1 MNIAEQLRTI
11 EDNVPKVYQAGY
23 DDGAAVGSDAVL
35 YTTQDLTEE
44 QKTQARENIGAVSTD
59 LFYASTS
66 GFVTP
71 QMYGAKGDGV
81 TDDTSAITN
90 MFNAVGADKKV
101 YFPKGNYLTTSSIV
115 VPNVPDIEM
124 DGMIVAK
131 HNGVALFLG
140 DTVTY
145 TMNKSVKI
153 KLKKFGN
160 VVEDGSIGLQIGAF
174 TRSTFYLAF
183 INGFETNVNLLVTGG
198 NGIFF
203 NTFHL
208 DDLNYSAKC
217 GLYLDGT
224 DGWINDNLFIGGSI
238 GKGKNGAAVTIIHG
252 SQNFFMKNGMEGV
265 GTCVNVITGSTNTF
279 LYSRCEA
286 STTALLLSEG
296 AGHNNVMIPSYID
309 ESGGAVCVNN
319 SLHETSGIVIPGIRS
334 KCRHTAVHQ
343 SFDKPLTIG
352 NKVAIPGLKFM
363 ESNGTIKYEAPESAV
378 SVTDGTATTAADHR
392 IVFEFDTTKNKR
404 FDFTKRTG
412 VMVNVYT
419 ADGKV
424 SLTEEN
430 VLQYIKVKS
439 TADGYGGFNRM
450 SDYYRN
456 AAMFYSVEGISVSDD
471 VVKVE
476 LIIGDTENTELAI
489 LTEYPCNPIVDEV
502 MPVSAIPSNGYIG
515 EKVSVNGVLY
525 THNGSEW
532 AAFAESGEA
541 NSCNFQAVAVQ
552 DFYSDRLLAVGS
564 NVITQY
570 CKFMRSDNLIYSAIP
585 SGAVTITNGV
595 MDLSAFN
602 YRACFEFDTTLNK
615 SFAFPSADVAI
626 GIYTESGKVAT
637 TADDYK
643 DYITINGNMTTPNY
657 SAYGGSVRVTAS
669 DFTVSDVVTKVT
681 ITFIS
686 STHNSFDIRTAKVC
700 YPTMDE
706 ILTVSALP
714 SNGYIG
720 ARVIFDGA
728 LHIYNGTEWKVV

>member
-1 MNIAEQLRTI
+1 
-11 EDNVPKVYQAGY
+11 
-23 DDGAAVGSDAVL
+23 
-35 YTTQDLTEE
+35 
-44 QKTQARENIGAVSTD
+44 
-59 LFYASTS
+59 
-66 GFVTP
+66 
-71 QMYGAKGDGV
+71 
-81 TDDTSAITN
+81 
-90 MFNAVGADKKV
+90 MFN
-101 YFPKGNYLTTSSIV
+101 
-115 VPNVPDIEM
+115 
-124 DGMIVAK
+124 
-131 HNGVALFLG
+131 
-140 DTVTY
+140 
-145 TMNKSVKI
+145 
-153 KLKKFGN
+153 
-160 VVEDGSIGLQIGAF
+160 
-174 TRSTFYLAF
+174 
-183 INGFETNVNLLVTGG
+183 
-198 NGIFF
+198 
-203 NTFHL
+203 
-208 DDLNYSAKC
+208 SA
-217 GLYLDGT
+217 
-224 DGWINDNLFIGGSI
+224 
-238 GKGKNGAAVTIIHG
+238 
-252 SQNFFMKNGMEGV
+252 
-265 GTCVNVITGSTNTF
+265 
-279 LYSRCEA
+279 
-286 STTALLLSEG
+286 
-296 AGHNNVMIPSYID
+296 
-309 ESGGAVCVNN
+309 
-319 SLHETSGIVIPGIRS
+319 
-334 KCRHTAVHQ
+334 
-343 SFDKPLTIG
+343 
-352 NKVAIPGLKFM
+352 
-363 ESNGTIKYEAPESAV
+363 
-378 SVTDGTATTAADHR
+378 
-392 IVFEFDTTKNKR
+392 
-404 FDFTKRTG
+404 
-412 VMVNVYT
+412 
-419 ADGKV
+419 
-424 SLTEEN
+424 
-430 VLQYIKVKS
+430 
-439 TADGYGGFNRM
+439 
-450 SDYYRN
+450 
-456 AAMFYSVEGISVSDD
+456 EGISVSDD